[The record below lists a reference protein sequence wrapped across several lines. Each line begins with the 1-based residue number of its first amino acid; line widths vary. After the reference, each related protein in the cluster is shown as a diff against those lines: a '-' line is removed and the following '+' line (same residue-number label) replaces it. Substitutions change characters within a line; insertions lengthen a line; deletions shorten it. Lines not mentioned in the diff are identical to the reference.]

1 MYIALLG
8 DFEVTDVIDLSIGSG
23 AAAIG
28 AQYKQCQ
35 YFGVCYNNNNMCWV
49 RRLLQESFLNL
60 VADGS
65 INVDRAIVKNV
76 KQYFQHTV
84 LESRHWRPSHDT
96 EDFHNLVSECRRT
109 SNDCGRDD
117 SDSETEDM
125 RTSAIIAAI
134 GAQ

>member
-1 MYIALLG
+1 MYIALFG

-35 YFGVCYNNNNMCWV
+35 YFGVCYNNNHMFWV

-65 INVDRAIVKNV
+65 INVDRAIVKHV

-96 EDFHNLVSECRRT
+96 EDFQRT

-117 SDSETEDM
+117 SDSETEDL
-125 RTSAIIAAI
+125 RTSARIAAI